1 MASMLRCCMVIKSFL
16 RKIIPKSL
24 LRFYHLLLVELAALF
39 YGYPSRKMIV
49 IGITGTKGKSSTAYL
64 TAKILEEAGY
74 KVGLTSTVLFKIGA
88 REWLNP
94 YKMTMLGRF
103 RLQKMLREMVG
114 AGCGYA
120 VVETSSE
127 GILQNRHRG
136 IAYDVAVF
144 TNLSPEHLEAHGSYA
159 NYRAA
164 KAELFKSLKKKSLG
178 GKEIPRIIIAN
189 ADDQEAEYYL
199 GFPADKKFTFTLEN
213 KVVDG
218 IMTISAADIIL
229 GADGSSFRVDGQ
241 NFSLGILGRF
251 NIYNA
256 LAAVTVAVSQ
266 NVTLASAAAALAK
279 IDSIPGR
286 FEIIEAG
293 QPFKIIIDYAH
304 EPASMEEMFAAT
316 NLLAHQR
323 IIHVFGGTGGG
334 RDKGK
339 RAAMGKIS
347 AANADYIIITND
359 DPYDE
364 DQNKIADDII
374 LGIKDAGH
382 QNFEKI
388 LDRRKAIQKALA
400 LADDNDLVLVTG
412 KGAEQAMMVGEKKI
426 PWDDRKIVIEILNQH

>member
-1 MASMLRCCMVIKSFL
+1 MLRCCMVIKSFL